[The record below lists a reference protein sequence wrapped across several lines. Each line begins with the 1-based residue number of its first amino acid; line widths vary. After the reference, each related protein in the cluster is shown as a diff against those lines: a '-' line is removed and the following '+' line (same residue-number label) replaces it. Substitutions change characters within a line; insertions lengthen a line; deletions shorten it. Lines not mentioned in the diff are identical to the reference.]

1 VAKHRAGTTPSFWSV
16 LVLAVAGA
24 VLCAVVIGTLGIGRP
39 PEKHATT
46 AAAEPKIVITVSSS
60 PSPSVLPSLSPSPS
74 ATPSVSPSKR
84 GAKASPRPTRSPTPT
99 VAAVPVRLTARY
111 MVTGESNSGFI
122 AGVEVIN
129 QGQQPATWTVEV
141 TYSSTVRLGQVW
153 NASVQRVG
161 NTYRFRANSGAAL
174 GVAQKASFGYIASGP
189 RGSSQAVRCTING
202 RTCG

>member
-1 VAKHRAGTTPSFWSV
+1 VAKHRAGVTPSFWSV

-24 VLCAVVIGTLGIGRP
+24 VLCAVVLGALGIGRP
-39 PEKHATT
+39 APKHATSV
-46 AAAEPKIVITVSSS
+46 AAEPQIVITVSPSAS
-60 PSPSVLPSLSPSPS
+60 PSLFPSDAPSASPSASPSLSPSKRPKS
-74 ATPSVSPSKR
+74 SPRAPRSPS
-84 GAKASPRPTRSPTPT
+84 PT
-99 VAAVPVRLTARY
+99 VVVARLSARY
-111 MVTGESNSGFI
+111 MVTSENNNGFI

-141 TYSSTVRLGQVW
+141 TYSGTVRLGQVW

-174 GVAQKASFGYIASGP
+174 GAAQKAQFGYIASGP
-189 RGSSQAVRCTING
+189 RGSSRPVRCTING

>member
-24 VLCAVVIGTLGIGRP
+24 VLCAVVIGALGIGRP
-39 PEKHATT
+39 AQKHATSV
-46 AAAEPKIVITVSSS
+46 AAEPQIVITVSPS
-60 PSPSVLPSLSPSPS
+60 PSPSASPSLSPSASPS
-74 ATPSVSPSKR
+74 PSPSKR
-84 GAKASPRPTRSPTPT
+84 VKSSPRVTQSPKPT
-99 VAAVPVRLTARY
+99 VAAVRLFARY
-111 MVTGESNSGFI
+111 MVTGENNNGFV

-141 TYSSTVRLGQVW
+141 TYSSSVRLGQVW

-161 NTYRFRANSGAAL
+161 NTYRFRANSGTAL
-174 GVAQKASFGYIASGP
+174 GAAQKAQFGYIASGP
-189 RGSSQAVRCTING
+189 RGSSRAIRCTING

>member
-1 VAKHRAGTTPSFWSV
+1 
-16 LVLAVAGA
+16 
-24 VLCAVVIGTLGIGRP
+24 
-39 PEKHATT
+39 
-46 AAAEPKIVITVSSS
+46 
-60 PSPSVLPSLSPSPS
+60 
-74 ATPSVSPSKR
+74 
-84 GAKASPRPTRSPTPT
+84 
-99 VAAVPVRLTARY
+99 VAAPVRLTAQY
-111 MVTGESNSGFI
+111 MVSGESNSGFI

-174 GVAQKASFGYIASGP
+174 GAAQKASFGYIASGP
-189 RGSSQAVRCTING
+189 RGSSRPVRCTING

>member
-1 VAKHRAGTTPSFWSV
+1 MAKHRAGTTPSYWSV

-39 PEKHATT
+39 AEKHAT
-46 AAAEPKIVITVSSS
+46 AVAAEPKIVITVSPSSS
-60 PSPSVLPSLSPSPS
+60 PSPSALPSPSPS
-74 ATPSVSPSKR
+74 LSPSVSPSKR
-84 GAKASPRPTRSPTPT
+84 AKASPRPPRWGWMS
-99 VAAVPVRLTARY
+99 ASA
-111 MVTGESNSGFI
+111 GESNSGFI
-122 AGVEVIN
+122 AGVEVVN

-174 GVAQKASFGYIASGP
+174 GAAQKASFGYIASGP
-189 RGSSQAVRCTING
+189 RGSSQALRCTING

>member
-1 VAKHRAGTTPSFWSV
+1 MAKHRAGTTPSFWSV

-39 PEKHATT
+39 APKHATSV
-46 AAAEPKIVITVSSS
+46 AAEPQIVITVSPSAT
-60 PSPSVLPSLSPSPS
+60 PSPSLSSSASPLPSLSPSP
-74 ATPSVSPSKR
+74 TKR
-84 GAKASPRPTRSPTPT
+84 AKSSPRATRSPSPT
-99 VAAVPVRLTARY
+99 VAAVRLSARY
-111 MVTGESNSGFI
+111 MVTGESNNGFI

-141 TYSSTVRLGQVW
+141 TYSANVRLGQVW

-161 NTYRFRANSGAAL
+161 STYRFRANSGAAL
-174 GVAQKASFGYIASGP
+174 GVAQKAQFGYIASGP
-189 RGSSQAVRCTING
+189 RGSSQPVRCTING

>member
-1 VAKHRAGTTPSFWSV
+1 VAKHRAGSTPSFWSV

-24 VLCAVVIGTLGIGRP
+24 VLCAVVIGAFGIGRP
-39 PEKHATT
+39 PAKHATSV
-46 AAAEPKIVITVSSS
+46 AAEPEVVITVSASPSFSPSPVPSSS
-60 PSPSVLPSLSPSPS
+60 PSPSV
-74 ATPSVSPSKR
+74 TPSKR
-84 GAKASPRPTRSPTPT
+84 APKASPRPTRSPAPT
-99 VAAVPVRLTARY
+99 VVAVPVRLSARY
-111 MVTGESNSGFI
+111 MVTGQSNSGFI

-161 NTYRFRANSGAAL
+161 DTYRFRANSGGAL
-174 GVAQKASFGYIASGP
+174 GVAQKADFGYIASGP
-189 RGSSQAVRCTING
+189 MGSSRAVRCTING